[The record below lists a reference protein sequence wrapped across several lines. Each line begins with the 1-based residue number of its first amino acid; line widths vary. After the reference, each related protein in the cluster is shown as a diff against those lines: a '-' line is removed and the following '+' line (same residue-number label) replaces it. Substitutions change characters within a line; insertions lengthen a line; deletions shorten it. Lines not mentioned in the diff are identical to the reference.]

1 MAARLVLHLPVASLH
16 HENRSMG
23 SSRPPPP
30 HRPSEDNH
38 RFAPFLDPCTHIEDR
53 AAYGRGSSTACHS
66 KKHQRERMDPSGG
79 HSCVSHDVELY
90 GISHDVRA
98 DMCRQGDLYGFDKGR
113 DRSSMVCYAK
123 NKKEWFDP
131 FNWGED
137 DEMISGRRFADE
149 GLQDPKPPTF
159 PVDPNSEY
167 GFLDFP
173 AKFNPE
179 LASLPILARKDVRK
193 CCCIVAGGVYENLLF
208 FPVIKLL
215 KERYPGVEIDV
226 VATDRG
232 KQTYEINKYI
242 KCAWVYDVDAHY
254 VVPAEY
260 MEFIGKLKNEYY
272 EMLVSTRLSG
282 FGQSM
287 TLWLT
292 STRDKIAYVYPDVN
306 AAGAGLFLSD
316 YAVAPR
322 LNLAEGGYHMYAEL
336 IEVLKNPKP
345 KVPEMIVRPLEVAIS
360 KRVKNF
366 VQQKYMHE
374 EVYKGE
380 FMVFHGIE
388 STSKASMQSKGDLDS
403 LLPLQLWAEIA
414 QAASMK
420 WVIVVPFE
428 PDKKRVRE
436 VLGEEAKVVFI
447 TTPGQ
452 LAAIINDSFGV
463 VTTNTAAVQIACA
476 LKKPSVALFSSEEKA
491 SLFVPHAKER
501 RCTVVSSGTG
511 KLVDVD
517 VKAAIRAMKTLEA
530 EVLVAA

>member
-1 MAARLVLHLPVASLH
+1 MAAHLVLHLPVASLH

-23 SSRPPPP
+23 STRSPPS
-30 HRPSEDNH
+30 HRPSEDNQSKAI
-38 RFAPFLDPCTHIEDR
+38 RFAPFLDTCTHIEEI

-66 KKHQRERMDPSGG
+66 KKHHRERMDPFGG
-79 HSCVSHDVELY
+79 HSCVSHDVHLY
-90 GISHDVRA
+90 GIAPDI
-98 DMCRQGDLYGFDKGR
+98 CRQGGFEKGR
-113 DRSSMVCYAK
+113 DRNSMVCSAK
-123 NKKEWFDP
+123 NRKEWFDP
-131 FNWGED
+131 LNWGED
-137 DEMISGRRFADE
+137 EEMINGSRFADE
-149 GLQDPKPPTF
+149 GLQEPEPPTF
-159 PVDPNSEY
+159 PVDPTSEY

-173 AKFNPE
+173 AKFSVE
-179 LASLPILARKDVRK
+179 LASLPILVRKDVRK

-215 KERYPGVEIDV
+215 KDRYPGVEIDV

-232 KQTYEINKYI
+232 KQAYEINKYV
-242 KCAWVYDVDAHY
+242 KRASVYDVDAHF

-260 MEFIGKLKNEYY
+260 LEFVGKLKNEYY

-282 FGQSM
+282 FGQSLTM
-287 TLWLT
+287 WLT

-345 KVPEMIVRPLEVAIS
+345 NVPEMIVRPLEVAIA

-374 EVYKGE
+374 EVNKGE

-414 QAASMK
+414 RAASIK

-428 PDKKRVRE
+428 PDKKRVQE
-436 VLGEEAKVVFI
+436 VLGEESKVVFI

-452 LAAIINDSFGV
+452 LAAIINDSVGV
-463 VTTNTAAVQIACA
+463 VTTNTAAVQLACA
-476 LKKPSVALFSSEEKA
+476 LKKPSVALFSSAEKA
-491 SLFVPHAKER
+491 SLFVPYANER
-501 RCTVVSSGTG
+501 RCTVVSSSTG
-511 KLVDVD
+511 KLADVD
-517 VKAAIRAMKTLEA
+517 VKAAIKAMKTIEA
-530 EVLVAA
+530 GVLVAA